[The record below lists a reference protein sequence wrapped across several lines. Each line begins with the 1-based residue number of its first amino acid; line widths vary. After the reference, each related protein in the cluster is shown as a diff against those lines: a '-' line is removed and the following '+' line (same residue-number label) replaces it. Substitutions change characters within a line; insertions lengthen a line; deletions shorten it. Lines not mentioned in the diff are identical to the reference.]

1 MSLRN
6 IHSDIKE
13 IIKEAIA
20 KKDYQKVMAILNKL
34 FSPSLSQNNEIDG
47 IFFKDVK
54 QIVKTKED
62 LENILLSTKV
72 VFENKEVSEYIQK
85 HFIVLSLDVQ
95 KDTLPDGF
103 NFPGI
108 PAFFFLD
115 ENAKE
120 KNKIT
125 GGDKADK
132 FLKSLKALK

>member
-62 LENILLSTKV
+62 LENILLSIKV
-72 VFENKEVSEYIQK
+72 VFENKDELIEFFEMLLKYGFKENAISYFEELLQN
-85 HFIVLSLDVQ
+85 LD
-95 KDTLPDGF
+95 DIEIIDGF
-103 NFPGI
+103 N
-108 PAFFFLD
+108 
-115 ENAKE
+115 
-120 KNKIT
+120 
-125 GGDKADK
+125 
-132 FLKSLKALK
+132 SLLRQ

>member
-1 MSLRN
+1 MRYLILIFALGISL
-6 IHSDIKE
+6 IASDLQFEHDFNTALQKAKNQKKE
-13 IIKEAIA
+13 VMMMYSAPWCPECNYMKE
-20 KKDYQKVMAILNKL
+20 
-34 FSPSLSQNNEIDG
+34 
-47 IFFKDVK
+47 
-54 QIVKTKED
+54 
-62 LENILLSTKV
+62 V
-72 VFENKEVSEYIQK
+72 VFKNKEVSEYIQK

-120 KNKIT
+120 ENKII
-125 GGDKADK
+125 GGDKANK

>member
-1 MSLRN
+1 MRYLILIFALGISL
-6 IHSDIKE
+6 IASDLQFEHDFNTALQKAKNQKKE
-13 IIKEAIA
+13 VMMMYSAPWCPECNYMKE
-20 KKDYQKVMAILNKL
+20 
-34 FSPSLSQNNEIDG
+34 
-47 IFFKDVK
+47 
-54 QIVKTKED
+54 
-62 LENILLSTKV
+62 V
-72 VFENKEVSEYIQK
+72 VFKNKEVSEYIQK

-120 KNKIT
+120 KNKII

>member
-1 MSLRN
+1 MRYL
-6 IHSDIKE
+6 
-13 IIKEAIA
+13 
-20 KKDYQKVMAILNKL
+20 IL
-34 FSPSLSQNNEIDG
+34 
-47 IFFKDVK
+47 IFA
-54 QIVKTKED
+54 
-62 LENILLSTKV
+62 LGILLIASDLQFEHDFNTALQKAKNQKKEVMMMYSAPWCPECNYMKEV
-72 VFENKEVSEYIQK
+72 VFKNKEVSAYIQK

-95 KDTLPDGF
+95 KDTLPNGF

-120 KNKIT
+120 KNKII